1 MNRSGINKQMENQSP
16 VKIIE
21 KKEDQ
26 KTKKNQESPNP
37 YVRRWGSHI
46 KSHFSQSQCEFFES
60 SGDEAQPTLT
70 INNNN
75 VNSLNH
81 LEDKR
86 TEGRVSLDAPVA
98 SLDLTE
104 ESQRNQTKSSLMVK
118 NQLLLSATKMHED
131 NPQNPLQRKNSL
143 EMELEEMDEL
153 EKDDD
158 EDAKSALIIRSHRS
172 NDSEDEIDS
181 DFEGLIEPGAEITP
195 KFFPV
200 PKTPEEKES
209 EQAKK
214 IVTESSEQDK
224 TDSSTAGEESNLEN
238 KKESD
243 NTNPEEITANQDQ

>member
-1 MNRSGINKQMENQSP
+1 MKGSWNNKQMENQSP
-16 VKIIE
+16 VKMIE
-21 KKEDQ
+21 KKEDV
-26 KTKKNQESPNP
+26 KIKKNQESPNP

-60 SGDEAQPTLT
+60 SGDEQQPTLT

-75 VNSLNH
+75 VNSLKH

-104 ESQRNQTKSSLMVK
+104 ENQRTQTKSSLMVK
-118 NQLLLSATKMHED
+118 NQLLLSATKMQED
-131 NPQNPLQRKNSL
+131 QNDKPLQRKNSL
-143 EMELEEMDEL
+143 EMELEEMDEQ
-153 EKDDD
+153 ERDDD

-172 NDSEDEIDS
+172 NDSEEEIDS
-181 DFEGLIEPGAEITP
+181 DFEGLIEPGAEIIP

-200 PKTPEEKES
+200 PKTPKEKES

-214 IVTESSEQDK
+214 IITESNEQDK
-224 TDSSTAGEESNLEN
+224 TDSSTAGEESHLEN
-238 KKESD
+238 KEKSD
-243 NTNPEEITANQDQ
+243 NPQQEELTDNQDQ

>member
-1 MNRSGINKQMENQSP
+1 MNDFQNNKQMENQSP
-16 VKIIE
+16 VKMVE
-21 KKEDQ
+21 KKEEQ
-26 KTKKNQESPNP
+26 KHKKNQESPNP

-60 SGDEAQPTLT
+60 SGDEQQPTLT

-86 TEGRVSLDAPVA
+86 PEGRVSLDAPVA

-104 ESQRNQTKSSLMVK
+104 ESQRSQNKSSLMVK
-118 NQLLLSATKMHED
+118 NQLLLSATKMQDDGSEKT
-131 NPQNPLQRKNSL
+131 LQRKNSL
-143 EMELEEMDEL
+143 EMELEEMDEQ

-172 NDSEDEIDS
+172 NDSEEEIDS
-181 DFEGLIEPGAEITP
+181 DFEGLIEPGAEIIP

-200 PKTPEEKES
+200 PKKPEEKDS

-214 IVTESSEQDK
+214 IITEGSEQDK
-224 TDSSTAGEESNLEN
+224 TDSSTAGEEGNLED
-238 KKESD
+238 KEGSNNAEQD
-243 NTNPEEITANQDQ
+243 NLTAE